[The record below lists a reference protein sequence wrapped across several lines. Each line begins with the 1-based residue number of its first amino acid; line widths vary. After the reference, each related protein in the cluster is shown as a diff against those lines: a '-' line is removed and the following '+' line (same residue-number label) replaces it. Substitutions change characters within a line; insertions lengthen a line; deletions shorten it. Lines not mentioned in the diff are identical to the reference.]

1 MRPFPLGTSA
11 QIGLDAIGIIV
22 RNARVA
28 CGLTQRHLAMLAGM
42 NQSTISRLETGKL
55 RRFGFMRFAVVMGV
69 LYDPLL
75 GAAPRPTR
83 WS

>member
-1 MRPFPLGTSA
+1 
-11 QIGLDAIGIIV
+11 
-22 RNARVA
+22 
-28 CGLTQRHLAMLAGM
+28 M

-75 GAAPRPTR
+75 GAAPRPSR